1 MQERFACSPGETK
14 NMSTAALRETFLV
27 RDLFTKDEASFIYS
41 HYDRMV
47 MGGALPVSGAV
58 SLQNDDTLKAEFFL
72 QRREMGIINV
82 GGGGTVTADG
92 TAYDL
97 AKLDCLYLGLG
108 TREISFES
116 KDPRKP
122 ARFFMLSAPAHHHH
136 PSQVMKN
143 SEAAPVALGSAETA
157 NERTIYK
164 YIHADGIKSCQ
175 LVMGLTVLN
184 TGSIWNTMPPHTHN
198 RRMEVYLYFDVKEEH
213 RVFHLMGEPA
223 ETRHLVVANEEAV
236 ISAPWS
242 IHSGC
247 GTASYSFIW
256 GMAGENQAFT
266 DMDGVAI
273 GNLK

>member
-1 MQERFACSPGETK
+1 
-14 NMSTAALRETFLV
+14 
-27 RDLFTKDEASFIYS
+27 
-41 HYDRMV
+41 
-47 MGGALPVSGAV
+47 
-58 SLQNDDTLKAEFFL
+58 
-72 QRREMGIINV
+72 
-82 GGGGTVTADG
+82 
-92 TAYDL
+92 
-97 AKLDCLYLGLG
+97 
-108 TREISFES
+108 
-116 KDPRKP
+116 
-122 ARFFMLSAPAHHHH
+122 
-136 PSQVMKN
+136 
-143 SEAAPVALGSAETA
+143 
-157 NERTIYK
+157 
-164 YIHADGIKSCQ
+164 
-175 LVMGLTVLN
+175 
-184 TGSIWNTMPPHTHN
+184 MPPHTHN

>member
-92 TAYDL
+92 TAYEL